1 MAFIFQALGEQPQ
14 VERVAVAGNRIGC
27 CFTQLGDQRGF
38 QRAGRLEAL
47 LRGIFDADMEEGSHS
62 RVVAGNA
69 QPVQEIQRL
78 AQGRGLETGADHQ
91 FVGSDAFVGRGDHQN
106 LQQIQV
112 FFPLFRRRDAACQLA
127 FGFGQILD
135 PQRGRENLHAV
146 FLAPHEAGFF
156 QPGDGGTNAGVVG
169 GDVTLEAA
177 LLVFIQYFAR
187 GGDDG
192 LVAVLLALNLA
203 QGAQHALD
211 VAPRQAGVGR
221 HAVLAF
227 DVVGGVEQ
235 HATRRRPVAPGPTG
249 FLQVVFQRTGNVG
262 MDHQSHVGLV
272 DTHAEG
278 VGGGDDAQFAGDE
291 GFLRVLLGF
300 RRQAGVIGRGRQAFL
315 PEKLRQLF
323 GLLARGAVGDGTAG
337 FLCRQLVGDQAADQ
351 IVFFARRSR
360 DDVETQVV
368 APGAAVEHAHGDTQ
382 LVAEV
387 PDDVGDDFRLGGG
400 RQALDQ
406 RQRLVRRG
414 VAAFGDEAGDV
425 AVIRP
430 EILAPF
436 RQAMRLVENP
446 GADFPLRQHLAHA
459 AIAQL
464 LGGDEQ
470 DADIP
475 QAHAVEHVGP
485 FRHVEQPVDRRAAVD
500 AALAQALD
508 LVLHQRD
515 QRRDDD
521 R

>member
-1 MAFIFQALGEQPQ
+1 MY
-14 VERVAVAGNRIGC
+14 
-27 CFTQLGDQRGF
+27 
-38 QRAGRLEAL
+38 
-47 LRGIFDADMEEGSHS
+47 
-62 RVVAGNA
+62 
-69 QPVQEIQRL
+69 
-78 AQGRGLETGADHQ
+78 
-91 FVGSDAFVGRGDHQN
+91 
-106 LQQIQV
+106 QIQV
-112 FFPLFRRRDAACQLA
+112 FFPVDRSHAVSGEL
-127 FGFGQILD
+127 GFGLGKILD
-135 PQRGRENLHAV
+135 PQRRWKNLHAV
-146 FLAPHEAGFF
+146 FLAPHQAGFF
-156 QPGDGGTNAGVVG
+156 QPGDGGANAGVVG
-169 GDVTLEAA
+169 GDVALEAA
-177 LLVFIQYFAR
+177 FLVFIENLAR

-192 LVAVLLALNLA
+192 LVAVFLALNLA
-203 QGAQHALD
+203 QGAQYALD
-211 VAPRQAGVGR
+211 VAPRQARVGR
-221 HAVLAF
+221 HAVLTL
-227 DVVGGVEQ
+227 DIVGGVEQ

-300 RRQAGVIGRGRQAFL
+300 RRQAGVIGRGRQALF

-323 GLLARGAVGDGTAG
+323 GLLARGAVGDGATG
-337 FLCRQLVGDQAADQ
+337 FFRRQLVGDQAADQ
-351 IVFFARRSR
+351 VVFFARRGR
-360 DDVETQVV
+360 DDVEAQVV

-430 EILAPF
+430 EILPPF
-436 RQAMRLVENP
+436 RQAVRLVENP
-446 GADFPLRQHLAHA
+446 GADFPLRQHLSHA

-485 FRHVEQPVDRRAAVD
+485 FRHVEQPVDCRAAID